1 MASLGESVFPHYRQ
15 ARPSV
20 DTIETSRRAGGRII
34 AVGTTSVRV
43 LETAGASGM
52 LEPLSSNLFHRPNNV
67 RDHRAGTI
75 DLQAEKS
82 TRKSG
87 FACITLLSGDIATEL
102 GFELRKRLSAHFLM
116 VTIIAMIDR
125 ESSRVHMTTQPILNV
140 MWRSTSRPEF
150 DRSRKVSILRF
161 SRANSAEFGD
171 ATYENWSLSPR
182 KKST

>member
-1 MASLGESVFPHYRQ
+1 
-15 ARPSV
+15 
-20 DTIETSRRAGGRII
+20 
-34 AVGTTSVRV
+34 
-43 LETAGASGM
+43 M

-82 TRKSG
+82 TRKSC